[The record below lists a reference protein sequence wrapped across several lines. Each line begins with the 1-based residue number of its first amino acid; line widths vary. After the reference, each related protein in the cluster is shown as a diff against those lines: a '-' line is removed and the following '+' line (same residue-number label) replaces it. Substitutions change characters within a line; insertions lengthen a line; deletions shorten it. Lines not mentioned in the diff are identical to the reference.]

1 MSSRKRNTANQV
13 LIACDDHEIVTHYTE
28 VLGDNFTLTCCA
40 NWAATID
47 AVSRDQQQVLLLDP
61 ELVHQV
67 EPDFTTEL
75 FAVSPDSRI
84 IILETLS
91 GPAIDQV
98 TLFKMGVHGFC
109 HCNITPEL
117 LNKAVNAVFNGELW
131 MQRSLITRVID
142 DLARNRRPRAGSV
155 DHPAS
160 KNVECLTPRELEV
173 ARMVHQGGNNK
184 TIARKLDISER
195 TVKAHLS
202 AIFRKLN
209 IENRLH
215 LAIFFNDVT

>member
-1 MSSRKRNTANQV
+1 MSNRKKIMANQV
-13 LIACDDHEIVTHYTE
+13 LIASNDGEITTRFTEILKDKFELTGTVT
-28 VLGDNFTLTCCA
+28 
-40 NWAATID
+40 WAETIA
-47 AVSRDQQQVLLLDP
+47 AVTRIQHQVLLLDP
-61 ELVHQV
+61 GILQEI
-67 EPDFTTEL
+67 EREFTSEL
-75 FAVSPDSRI
+75 FAVSPDTRI
-84 IILETLS
+84 VILDTLA

-98 TLFKMGVHGFC
+98 ELFKMGVHGFC
-109 HCNITPEL
+109 HCDISPEL
-117 LNKAVNAVFNGELW
+117 LCKAVNAVFKGELW

-142 DLARNRRPRAGSV
+142 DMARNRPARPNAGV
-155 DHPAS
+155 QAGNR
-160 KNVECLTPRELEV
+160 NVECLTPRELEV

-215 LAIFFNDVT
+215 LAIYFNDLR